1 MNEQDKSINR
11 LKYQK
16 GVVSYEGKSGVPYKW
31 MMHENKGWFE
41 NAKRIQGDDWY
52 WGSDKAPEITYVLD
66 DLGFRNDRN
75 IEEVSKNPNWWLI
88 DGACPC
94 LGPGIDKARTTP
106 ALIEQYTDIK
116 VYDISLFGVRPE
128 FQIGNLLELSKRWI
142 NPPKRVLL
150 LLPENP
156 TGTFQLTDDDKIMNI
171 DYAGATLRNT
181 PEFNFFKDFE
191 EQKISEGQHRYF
203 IKTTIKLCEVLN
215 LPLTWLFVG
224 KVADHSPVHYMENQD
239 ILYHEHASIM
249 HSNSKDTYEDRIMK
263 IKKGA
268 VPPMRNGVKAS
279 GVDIDDVGRDLFHPG
294 LKPHKLFAQKI
305 CNHFLE
311 TKRNF

>member
-1 MNEQDKSINR
+1 MLITQM
-11 LKYQK
+11 LK
-16 GVVSYEGKSGVPYKW
+16 
-31 MMHENKGWFE
+31 
-41 NAKRIQGDDWY
+41 
-52 WGSDKAPEITYVLD
+52 
-66 DLGFRNDRN
+66 
-75 IEEVSKNPNWWLI
+75 
-88 DGACPC
+88 
-94 LGPGIDKARTTP
+94 
-106 ALIEQYTDIK
+106 
-116 VYDISLFGVRPE
+116 SLFGVRPE

-294 LKPHKLFAQKI
+294 LEPHKLFAQKI